1 MSAETQM
8 TPAPVE
14 AAAPAA
20 LKPKNTHRLNRI
32 LRKPKASLPPRPWH
46 VVASVEATENEE
58 AGATRPVGVPAA
70 VVRKLIDG
78 LTEEEKQRAAAG
90 LDPLTATQEALARRA
105 ARFGLSLS
113 SSSAAAAAPVLPAP
127 TFVVDEETLRRREE
141 RFKQAAPAP
150 Q

>member
-1 MSAETQM
+1 MSAEAQT
-8 TPAPVE
+8 TSAPGVATT
-14 AAAPAA
+14 AAVVA

-32 LRKPKASLPPRPWH
+32 LRKPKASLPPRKWYVEEEG
-46 VVASVEATENEE
+46 VVRTTGIPAS
-58 AGATRPVGVPAA
+58 
-70 VVRKLIDG
+70 VVRKLVEG

-105 ARFGLSLS
+105 ARFGLNIS
-113 SSSAAAAAPVLPAP
+113 SNVATAAVLPAP
-127 TFVVDEETLRRREE
+127 TFVVDEETLRRREA

>member
-1 MSAETQM
+1 MSAEAQT
-8 TPAPVE
+8 TSAPVE
-14 AAAPAA
+14 AAPAVVA

-32 LRKPKASLPPRPWH
+32 LRKPKASLPPRAWH
-46 VVASVEATENEE
+46 VVAEDEE
-58 AGATRPVGVPAA
+58 AGATRAVGVPAS

-90 LDPLTATQEALARRA
+90 LDPLSETQEALARRA
-105 ARFGLSLS
+105 ARFGLNLS
-113 SSSAAAAAPVLPAP
+113 SSGAASAPVLPAP